1 MNLLSPEQQQ
11 EIVAEACRAPSV
23 HNIQPTRWRFLPGG
37 GLELLRA
44 PDRTLPAADP
54 SGHDVRVSVGAAF
67 EGTRLA
73 LGRRGFRIA
82 EPSLAEERPGEGP
95 ILVARS
101 TIVAGGTTDP
111 LARWVEQRR
120 AWRGRFAPV
129 DARAHLFLEALDDH
143 DLRVLTDPAGIA
155 ALARAYDA
163 ASLHFLSREA
173 YLAELY
179 RWMRFAP
186 SHPDW
191 DRDGLNAA
199 CLALGGFEARVASLV
214 LRPAVFQ
221 RIRRLRLAETVV
233 SEGAA
238 IRSAAA
244 VILFCPLRALDPFA
258 VGRRF
263 YRLWLELTGAGLA
276 LCPLSAVADHEP
288 SRVAL
293 EQRYQ
298 VPAERRVVNALRV
311 GVAPRP
317 PARSPRLPV
326 EELIV

>member
-1 MNLLSPEQQQ
+1 MNPLSPEQQR

-37 GLELLRA
+37 GLELLRV

-67 EGTRLA
+67 EGTGLA
-73 LGRRGFRIA
+73 LGRRGLRLA
-82 EPSLAEERPGEGP
+82 EPSLPEEAPGEGA

-101 TIVAGGTTDP
+101 TIEEGGTTDP
-111 LARWVEQRR
+111 LARWVGERR
-120 AWRGRFAPV
+120 AWRGRFAAA
-129 DARAHLFLEALDDH
+129 DARALRFLEALAEP
-143 DLRVLTDPAGIA
+143 DLRVLTDPAGNA

-163 ASLHFLSREA
+163 ASVHFLSREA

-199 CLALGGFEARVASLV
+199 CMALGAIEARAASLL
-214 LRPAVFQ
+214 LRPVIFRGIQ
-221 RIRRLRLAETVV
+221 RLGLAGAVV

-263 YRLWLELTGAGLA
+263 YRLWLELTAAGLA

-288 SRVAL
+288 SRAAL
-293 EQRYQ
+293 EQRHR
-298 VPAERRVVNALRV
+298 VPAERRVANALRV
-311 GVAPRP
+311 GVAPRA